1 MIRKAETG
9 DLDAIERIYQEIHDA
24 ETAGVLTTGWIKGIY
39 PTRATA
45 EAALARDDLFVIEE
59 DGCILGSGIINQ
71 LQVDAYEGAP
81 WKWQVPVDQVCVLH
95 TLVISPSARGKGYG
109 RAFIWF
115 YEDYALQHG
124 CTESCRQS
132 HVQQIWLS
140 GDRCC
145 SDNFQRNSRRQSCSV
160 GKADTRRLI
169 VQIARETRLRNRARP
184 SSSVPFPLPLL
195 QGNVRS
201 GESAPV

>member
-24 ETAGVLTTGWIKGIY
+24 ETAGLLTTGWIKGIY

-59 DGCILGSGIINQ
+59 EGCILGSGIINQ

-81 WKWQVPVDQVCVLH
+81 WKWQVPDDQVCVLH

-109 RAFIWF
+109 RAFIRF

-124 CTESCRQS
+124 CTELRIDTNARNLAARAMYSKYGYQEIAIVPTTFNRIPG
-132 HVQQIWLS
+132 VNLVLLEKQIP
-140 GDRCC
+140 R
-145 SDNFQRNSRRQSCSV
+145 
-160 GKADTRRLI
+160 
-169 VQIARETRLRNRARP
+169 
-184 SSSVPFPLPLL
+184 
-195 QGNVRS
+195 
-201 GESAPV
+201 